1 MRLVDWKE
9 RGPKDS
15 EWFAFTA
22 RAFLCLKKEKT
33 VHRAHM
39 TILKAT
45 IARKEQKC
53 FGFLQKKKN
62 LEYIWVPL

>member
-45 IARKEQKC
+45 ITRKEQKC
-53 FGFLQKKKN
+53 FGFFLRK
-62 LEYIWVPL
+62 